1 MLPFPGQAS
10 TFHAAPI
17 FSCLTAHTM
26 NYSCRN
32 FPRLL
37 ILAFAAL
44 LLGAGQAQAKRVP
57 KLYTF
62 GPANSEVGPVKAGTL
77 AAQPA
82 EVRTPFEALGVDT
95 VGFHYQHFGLFW
107 LDIWSWSGR
116 YTVYNKMHDVPY
128 PVTNAQAAALL
139 GIKESELKKPLSY
152 HIPWGLVI
160 IVALAL
166 LKFLPRF
173 LARRKAAREL
183 VAFNSSGAWS
193 PPPSPPAPAY
203 QPPSFQP
210 PHAPPA
216 GGPPPMPPPLPPDGK

>member
-1 MLPFPGQAS
+1 
-10 TFHAAPI
+10 
-17 FSCLTAHTM
+17 M
-26 NYSCRN
+26 NHSCRHLS
-32 FPRLL
+32 RLL
-37 ILAFAAL
+37 IFVFAAL
-44 LLGAGQAQAKRVP
+44 LLGAGHAHAKRVP

-62 GPANSEVGPVKAGTL
+62 GPANAEVGPIKAGAL
-77 AAQPA
+77 SAQPA

-160 IVALAL
+160 IVGLML

-173 LARRKAAREL
+173 LARRKAARES
-183 VAFNSSGAWS
+183 AQFDSRQTWS
-193 PPPSPPAPAY
+193 PPSQPAPSY
-203 QPPSFQP
+203 QP

-216 GGPPPMPPPLPPDGK
+216 GGPPPMPPPLPPDEK